1 MSFISRQP
9 NGLLCRFST
18 VTDTITDYNMTDE
31 EYIEMCAQK
40 AREEARETLKHSL
53 RPFERVKE
61 SFRDS
66 EINGNR
72 SSQIKESRCK
82 MDVAAFFFFNAICF
96 TQI

>member
-31 EYIEMCAQK
+31 VCAQK

-61 SFRDS
+61 SFRPVNMS
-66 EINGNR
+66 N
-72 SSQIKESRCK
+72 SK
-82 MDVAAFFFFNAICF
+82 FNKILRLME
-96 TQI
+96 TEVVR